1 MTASSHEISMSFCI
15 RCQATQPRGLNHSSE
30 KGKEGNWLDTEILTA
45 DMIFF
50 VSKQKFISVVFCVF
64 RYINAWFE
72 KAKDKWRIKSR
83 MDIAAVFC
91 FYPPL
96 STFFYPYNKNKKD
109 ERHRQK
115 PR

>member
-1 MTASSHEISMSFCI
+1 MPGNPAKRIKPQQ
-15 RCQATQPRGLNHSSE
+15 R

-91 FYPPL
+91 FYRRFQH
-96 STFFYPYNKNKKD
+96 FFIPIIRIKKMKDTDKNPAKPQNK
-109 ERHRQK
+109 
-115 PR
+115 